1 MRKSQKCP
9 TNRLVVG
16 PPRPS
21 MKFRLPGIK
30 SGLFIPCL
38 FWALFTFLA
47 SPSSIRAAAWNIET
61 VEAPS
66 TGGVGY
72 PSIALDAAGRPHI
85 SYSAPQGSGSVL
97 KLASKLDSSWSSQT
111 ADPDANVVG
120 WTSLKLYKDEPRI
133 SYYDHSDFVEGRLK
147 FAYRNGSVWTNQ
159 IVDEEYHVDI
169 GWQTSL
175 ALDADGKPRIAY
187 LRYRNNAREKLY
199 EQYSA
204 RSTSPNPFT
213 YLSASSAETR
223 SKIPSGCWMTEPEV
237 VTSL

>member
-159 IVDEEYHVDI
+159 IVDEEYM
-169 GWQTSL
+169 WTS
-175 ALDADGKPRIAY
+175 AGRPRWRSMPTGNPVSPICAIATTP
-187 LRYRNNAREKLY
+187 EK
-199 EQYSA
+199 SFMSNTA
-204 RSTSPNPFT
+204 PAPPPP
-213 YLSASSAETR
+213 TR
-223 SKIPSGCWMTEPEV
+223 SHTFPPPPLKPAPRSRPGAG
-237 VTSL
+237 